1 MNSTEPIW
9 TIKKYRSCVGH
20 DGQEA
25 YSFDLYRHN
34 RLFAHCNDDAWGGG
48 SNCHFAAKRKDGEP
62 MDVYN
67 ERQQAMLEVGMAYLW
82 NHVLSRKDKIA
93 WQTSPHE
100 VALDEP
106 LTWDQVK
113 ADSSGVFLSCFQDE
127 FFNHLIE
134 RHLHREWIKKQSRTH
149 YLYRCL
155 GDEPQSW
162 RRVKRTVPIRDP
174 RNGYFEGLFID
185 MLKIKLAEDGNTLER
200 TAGLRDRPN
209 LGAPDP
215 CTAL

>member
-1 MNSTEPIW
+1 
-9 TIKKYRSCVGH
+9 
-20 DGQEA
+20 
-25 YSFDLYRHN
+25 
-34 RLFAHCNDDAWGGG
+34 
-48 SNCHFAAKRKDGEP
+48 
-62 MDVYN
+62 
-67 ERQQAMLEVGMAYLW
+67 MAYLW
-82 NHVLSRKDKIA
+82 NHVLSRKDKIE

-106 LTWDQVK
+106 LTWDEVK
-113 ADSSGVFLSCFQDE
+113 TWGGVFLSCFQDE

-155 GDEPQSW
+155 GDKPQSW

-174 RNGYFEGLFID
+174 RNGYFESVFID
-185 MLKIKLAEDGNTLER
+185 MLKVKLAEDGDTLER